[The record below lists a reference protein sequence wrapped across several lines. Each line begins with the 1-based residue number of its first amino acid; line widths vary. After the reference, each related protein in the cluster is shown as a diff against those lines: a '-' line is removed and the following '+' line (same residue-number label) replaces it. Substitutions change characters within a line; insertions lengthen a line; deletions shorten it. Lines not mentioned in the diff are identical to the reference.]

1 MSKRPVVALIGP
13 TAVGKTVLSL
23 HLAQRFG
30 SEIISGDSMQIYR
43 EMNIGTAKASTAEQK
58 QVRHHM
64 IDIVDPTTNFD
75 VSQFVQ
81 TARQEIDAMPITALP
96 LIVGGTGLYIQSVL
110 FDFKLGQA
118 PDNPIIRAKYEQ
130 LLSEQGKEALFAEL
144 EANDPVS
151 ATLMHPNNTRRVIRA
166 LEVTEVTG
174 IPFSQQQP
182 EPPQAHYPHLIIG
195 LNTERERLYER
206 INQRV
211 DQMMS
216 EGLVAEVKALQSKLT
231 ATTAYQAIG
240 YKEILDYLDGRCSY
254 EAAVDL
260 IKQRSRHYAKR
271 QLTWFNN
278 RMNVSWLDAEDPEL
292 LEKATKLVENFINN
306 TKKTI

>member
-13 TAVGKTVLSL
+13 TAVGKTALSL

-43 EMNIGTAKASTAEQK
+43 EMNIGTAKASEAEQK
-58 QVRHHM
+58 KVRHHM

-81 TARQEIDAMPITALP
+81 TARQEIDAMPITAVP

-144 EANDPVS
+144 EANLLS
-151 ATLMHPNNTRRVIRA
+151 
-166 LEVTEVTG
+166 
-174 IPFSQQQP
+174 
-182 EPPQAHYPHLIIG
+182 
-195 LNTERERLYER
+195 ER
-206 INQRV
+206 
-211 DQMMS
+211 
-216 EGLVAEVKALQSKLT
+216 
-231 ATTAYQAIG
+231 
-240 YKEILDYLDGRCSY
+240 
-254 EAAVDL
+254 
-260 IKQRSRHYAKR
+260 
-271 QLTWFNN
+271 
-278 RMNVSWLDAEDPEL
+278 
-292 LEKATKLVENFINN
+292 
-306 TKKTI
+306 TKKGLAAARLWGRNSKNGWCK

>member
-1 MSKRPVVALIGP
+1 M
-13 TAVGKTVLSL
+13 
-23 HLAQRFG
+23 
-30 SEIISGDSMQIYR
+30 
-43 EMNIGTAKASTAEQK
+43 
-58 QVRHHM
+58 
-64 IDIVDPTTNFD
+64 
-75 VSQFVQ
+75 
-81 TARQEIDAMPITALP
+81 
-96 LIVGGTGLYIQSVL
+96 
-110 FDFKLGQA
+110 
-118 PDNPIIRAKYEQ
+118 
-130 LLSEQGKEALFAEL
+130 
-144 EANDPVS
+144 
-151 ATLMHPNNTRRVIRA
+151 IRA
-166 LEVTEVTG
+166 LEVTEITG

-292 LEKATKLVENFINN
+292 LEKATKLVENFINK